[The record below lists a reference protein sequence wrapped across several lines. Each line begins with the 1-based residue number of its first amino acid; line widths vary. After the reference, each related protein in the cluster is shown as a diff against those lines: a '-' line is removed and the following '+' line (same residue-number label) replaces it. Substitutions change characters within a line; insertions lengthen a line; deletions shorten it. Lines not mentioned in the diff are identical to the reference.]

1 MGGSVLNNI
10 ETSQLHTIRAVT
22 SAGSF
27 SKAAED
33 LGVTQSAISQSIKN
47 IENKLGVQL
56 FRRAGKQVFLTHEGE
71 RLDELARNYFKQL
84 ESTLEAIQTGKD
96 QMSGP
101 LRLGTLTGVGKSWLA
116 PTVLDFVEENPNIQ
130 MDLKLGFQEDL
141 VDSFEQGQIDI
152 LVLPEEN
159 LPKSGE
165 KILLGEELLTL
176 VAPRDG
182 EFNLKDDL
190 TLDELTKFPMI
201 LFEKNDRLF
210 LKWCSH
216 FFGKV
221 PHEIKSKFVI
231 NSHGHILQAVRRG
244 IGVAVLPIH
253 VVKRSIHSDKLQTY
267 GSTFSNGKFYL
278 VYHKGAQKIKRISEV
293 LDYLSS
299 ANNPLKS

>member
-1 MGGSVLNNI
+1 MLHNI

-27 SKAAED
+27 SKAAEE

-47 IENKLGVQL
+47 IETKLGVQL
-56 FRRAGKQVFLTHEGE
+56 FRRAGKQVFLTPEGE
-71 RLDELARNYFKQL
+71 KLDDLARNYFKQL
-84 ESTLEAIQTGKD
+84 ENTLEAIQVGKD
-96 QMSGP
+96 QMAGP

-116 PTVLDFVEENPNIQ
+116 PTVLDFVQEYPNIQ

-141 VDSFEQGQIDI
+141 VESFEQGQIDI
-152 LVLPEEN
+152 LVLPEEH

-176 VAPRDG
+176 VAPKS
-182 EFNLKDDL
+182 EEYNLQENL
-190 TLDELTKFPMI
+190 TLEDLGNFPMI

-210 LKWCSH
+210 FKWCSH

-221 PHEIKSKFVI
+221 PPEINCKFVI

-253 VVKRSIHSDKLQTY
+253 VVKRSIFQESLQTF

-278 VYHKGAQKIKRISEV
+278 VYHKGAHKIKRIDQILE
-293 LDYLSS
+293 YLSS
-299 ANNPLKS
+299 ANNPLKADS

>member
-1 MGGSVLNNI
+1 MLNNI

-56 FRRAGKQVFLTHEGE
+56 FRRAGKQVFLTSEGE
-71 RLDELARNYFKQL
+71 KLDELARNYFKQL
-84 ESTLEAIQTGKD
+84 ENTLEAIQVGKD
-96 QMSGP
+96 QMAGP

-116 PTVLDFVEENPNIQ
+116 PTVLDFVQEFPSIQ

-141 VDSFEQGQIDI
+141 VESFEQGQIDI
-152 LVLPEEN
+152 LVLPEEH

-176 VAPRDG
+176 IAPKRKD
-182 EFNLKDDL
+182 FVLKQDMTFEDL
-190 TLDELTKFPMI
+190 SSFPMI

-210 LKWCSH
+210 FKWCSH
-216 FFGKV
+216 FFGRV
-221 PHEIKSKFVI
+221 PTEVNWKFVI
-231 NSHGHILQAVRRG
+231 NSHGHILQAVKRG
-244 IGVAVLPIH
+244 MGVAVLPLH
-253 VVKRSIHSDKLQTY
+253 VVKRSIFQETVQTY
-267 GSTFSNGKFYL
+267 GSTFSNGRFYL
-278 VYHKGAQKIKRISEV
+278 VYHKGAHKIKRINQI

-299 ANNPLKS
+299 ANNPLKA